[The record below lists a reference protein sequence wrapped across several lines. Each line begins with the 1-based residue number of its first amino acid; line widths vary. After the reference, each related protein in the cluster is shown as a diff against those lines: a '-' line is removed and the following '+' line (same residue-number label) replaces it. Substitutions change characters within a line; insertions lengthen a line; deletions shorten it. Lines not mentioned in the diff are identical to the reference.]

1 MAILPQRPLRGSRIS
16 TFYPVKSLPSLAS
29 LDSAFQLQE
38 YISLLIRLD
47 VHDVEAITSLPGK
60 RAGKEKEANIEGDKS
75 DDGEDDE
82 RGKNEPTVDEAC
94 WIYEQL
100 RRLAQDLTH
109 PLITMLQQEC
119 TRASCPE
126 MKAGEWLYLCVAH
139 GTDGNVEQCCAIDYI
154 LHTLDSAT
162 ALLNTPRAFPSRS
175 IQIPQSSHRHFS
187 SLARRLGRIFAH
199 AYFHHRE
206 AFEQAEA
213 ESSLYARFLVL
224 TSKFDLVPSEF
235 LVIPAPSSTYSDSD
249 HENDD
254 RHDIPVPRLLGAAV
268 DQRGLAEGHW
278 SRRNI
283 ILPVETR
290 TKSVSPPKLSNCR
303 GSDSPRKLGRSRT
316 DTMVLHDA
324 YAVAEELAKASPKV
338 PVPLLEAMEEPMSPM
353 DEEDLPTTA
362 KPVVECLEDIGESLP
377 ESPILHSPPPPIA
390 LSLLPEPPQEEEA
403 HPKELPNSAA
413 VSPATASEAERTT
426 TDLSL
431 VPVEADI
438 VENLASTGVETET
451 SVIKSRDT
459 IEDALKESEEEP
471 KETVHL
477 ADVVAEK
484 VQEEN
489 KEEIVESA
497 HVPEAAKEDPPGT
510 LEVPLG
516 AAAPTPASQ
525 HTDELDL
532 TDRKGSISAAAQA
545 EKSAA
550 VHNGTLE
557 SETIVEIP
565 DEMEAL
571 MAKVEAIKFIPETE
585 SPVGNKPEEKLTQA
599 KEKISA
605 SATEPDNASP
615 S

>member
-60 RAGKEKEANIEGDKS
+60 RAGKEKEVDSEGHKS

-162 ALLNTPRAFPSRS
+162 ALLNTPRAFPSR

-235 LVIPAPSSTYSDSD
+235 LVIPTPSSIDSDSD
-249 HENDD
+249 RENDD

-268 DQRGLAEGHW
+268 DQRVSVDDQW
-278 SRRNI
+278 SRRSNVM
-283 ILPVETR
+283 PVETH
-290 TKSVSPPKLSNCR
+290 TKSASPPRLNNCR

-324 YAVAEELAKASPKV
+324 YAVAEELAKASPKG
-338 PVPLLEAMEEPMSPM
+338 PLLEAMEDPMSPV
-353 DEEDLPTTA
+353 DVEDLPTA
-362 KPVVECLEDIGESLP
+362 GKPAAECLEEIGESLP
-377 ESPILHSPPPPIA
+377 ESPILHSPPPPIT
-390 LSLLPEPPQEEEA
+390 LSLLAEPPREERAPRE
-403 HPKELPNSAA
+403 ELSHSAA
-413 VSPATASEAERTT
+413 AEPPVTATEAGRTT
-426 TDLSL
+426 TESASAPL
-431 VPVEADI
+431 EADI
-438 VENLASTGVETET
+438 VETALAPTEVEMGSSVMESREAIESAQSETKEGLKETEQPT
-451 SVIKSRDT
+451 N
-459 IEDALKESEEEP
+459 
-471 KETVHL
+471 
-477 ADVVAEK
+477 VVAENVK
-484 VQEEN
+484 EEN
-489 KEEIVESA
+489 KGDMVEIVPG
-497 HVPEAAKEDPPGT
+497 PEYVTQEGSRKT
-510 LEVPLG
+510 LEVPLE
-516 AAAPTPASQ
+516 ALASTHTAESTPADSKSPTP
-525 HTDELDL
+525 LP
-532 TDRKGSISAAAQA
+532 AQA
-545 EKSAA
+545 EEKST
-550 VHNGTLE
+550 VLPSGTLE
-557 SETIVEIP
+557 SETAVEIP
-565 DEMEAL
+565 DEMEIV
-571 MAKVEAIKFIPETE
+571 MEKGETVEFVPETE
-585 SPVGNKPEEKLTQA
+585 SPVADKAKEKVTQT
-599 KEKISA
+599 EKISA
-605 SATEPDNASP
+605 PAPATDHAS
-615 S
+615 SS